1 MIRFLTSL
9 SYNIKIELSNEKIS
23 TEEKDTEILV
33 EKDELEII
41 IEDEIEKEIEKIP
54 ALSDSELDKLIEKFK
69 ETKKKKERANLIDQF
84 SENLD
89 SIEVKELLIEVA
101 EEDNYPL
108 CRAKAVSSLGYWIDD
123 TEIQHILLKKL
134 TDISPKVRLWAVWT
148 LRPIIHLR
156 DIQENIINRVKFSE
170 KSRQI
175 KLWMIRILS
184 DQIDELFIQETF
196 LYFFKTNPDNETR
209 KLLLYYLLPKIEN
222 EDILFTISR
231 HVQEESNREIKLEIV
246 KRLVLVDEPDVKYL
260 LEKLSKTERNQEIL
274 DLISSNP

>member
-1 MIRFLTSL
+1 M
-9 SYNIKIELSNEKIS
+9 SNEKIS